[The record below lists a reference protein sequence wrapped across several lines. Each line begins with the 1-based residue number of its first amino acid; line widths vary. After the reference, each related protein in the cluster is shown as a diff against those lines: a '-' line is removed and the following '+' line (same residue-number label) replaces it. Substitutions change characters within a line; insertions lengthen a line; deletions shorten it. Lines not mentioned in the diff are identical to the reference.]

1 MRTEGSSEPAASPIA
16 AHDEQ
21 RLTGIGVS
29 PGIAVGPAYI
39 GERGDLPVSE
49 TPIAEADV
57 EAERARF
64 AEAVAKSAKQLRKLR
79 TRATALP
86 GSAADEIGVLLDA
99 HLAMLHNSRVI
110 RGVNQRIAKQRI
122 NAERA
127 IQLEIE
133 EIGKSFAAMDDSY
146 LAARIDD
153 IRVVGSR
160 LIRNLLRRPY
170 VAYSGLSGGAIVFA
184 EEVTPGDT
192 ALMDPRRIGGFV
204 TEFGGPDSHTA
215 IMARA
220 LGLPAVLGIADLLE
234 RVRADAPVIVDGEA
248 GTVIVDPTPETVRSY
263 RGRQQEL
270 SRERRRFTRLRRL
283 PAVTRDGIEV
293 SLYGNLELPVELEQA
308 LANGAMGLGLVRT
321 EFLYMN
327 REDLPGEDEQYEFFA
342 SLVRGME
349 GRPVTLR
356 TLDVG
361 GDKLPEALAGYTTS
375 DAANPALG
383 LRAIR
388 LSLRERRL
396 LDVQLGAMLRAAAD
410 GPVRILLPLI
420 SAIDELRHVREAIE
434 QAVRRLKR
442 RGARLPEKL
451 PPLGAMIEV
460 PAAALA
466 ADALAG
472 EADFFAIGTNDLVQ
486 YTLAIDRSDEQVAHL
501 YDPLHPAVLRLIQL
515 AVDAAARRHIPISIC
530 GEMAGEPR
538 YAALLLGLGLR
549 DLSMSPRNIPRV
561 KRRIRSL
568 DMVAATRRAR
578 AIMDQAEPARIAA
591 LLDDFNAEADP
602 PEDGIAPRG

>member
-1 MRTEGSSEPAASPIA
+1 MRIDETQGTATAA
-16 AHDEQ
+16 EQ

-29 PGIAVGPAYI
+29 PGIAIGPAYI

-49 TPIAEADV
+49 TPIAAANI
-57 EAERARF
+57 EAERDRF
-64 AEAVAKSAKQLRKLR
+64 ADAVAVSTKQLRKLK

-86 GSAADEIGVLLDA
+86 GSASDEIGFLLDA
-99 HLAMLHNSRVI
+99 HLAMLANSRLI

-133 EIGKSFAAMDDSY
+133 EIGKSFAAMGDPY

-153 IRVVGSR
+153 IRVVGAR
-160 LIRNLLRRPY
+160 LIRNLLKKPY
-170 VAYSGLSGGAIVFA
+170 VAYSGLSGGAIVLA

-192 ALMDPRRIGGFV
+192 ALMDPRRIGGFA

-220 LGLPAVLGIADLLE
+220 LGLPAVLAVPGLLE
-234 RVRADAPVIVDGEA
+234 RVRADGPVVVDGTR
-248 GTVIVDPTPETVRSY
+248 GIVIIDPSPDTLEECRMRREEMTR
-263 RGRQQEL
+263 E
-270 SRERRRFTRLRRL
+270 SRAYARLRRL
-283 PAVTRDGIEV
+283 PAVTRDGIEI
-293 SLYGNLELPVELEQA
+293 LLEANLELPVELEHA

-327 REDLPGEDEQYEFFA
+327 REELPSEDEQYEFFA
-342 SLVRGME
+342 SLVRGMN

-361 GDKLPEALAGYTTS
+361 GDKLPEALAGYAAS
-375 DAANPALG
+375 DSANPALG

-388 LSLRERRL
+388 LSLIERRL
-396 LDVQLGAMLRAAAD
+396 LDTQFAAMLRAAKH

-420 SAIDELRHVREAIE
+420 TTLAELRRSREALE
-434 QAVRRLKR
+434 QVARRLRR
-442 RGARLPEKL
+442 RGVAIPDTL

-460 PAAALA
+460 PGAALA

-472 EADFFAIGTNDLVQ
+472 EADFFAVGTNDLIQ
-486 YTLAIDRSDEQVAHL
+486 YTLAIDRTDEQVAHL
-501 YDPLHPAVLRLIQL
+501 YNPLHPAVLRLIQF
-515 AVDAAARRHIPISIC
+515 AVEAAARRRIPIGVC
-530 GEMAGEPR
+530 GEMAGDPR

-549 DLSMSPRNIPRV
+549 ELSMSPRNIPRV
-561 KRRIRSL
+561 KQRIRNL

-578 AIMDQAEPARIAA
+578 AIMDQADSDRIEA
-591 LLDDFNAEADP
+591 LLDDFNATAGP
-602 PEDGIAPRG
+602 A